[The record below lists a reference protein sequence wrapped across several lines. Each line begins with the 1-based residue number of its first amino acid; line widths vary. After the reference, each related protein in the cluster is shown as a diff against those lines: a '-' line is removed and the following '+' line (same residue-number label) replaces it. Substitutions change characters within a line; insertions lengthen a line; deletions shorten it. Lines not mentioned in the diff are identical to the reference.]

1 LSGEVKIPTKPKKTP
16 APEANGHGV
25 DNASRQQSELV
36 GEVVP
41 AKRSHPEGP
50 EDAMAVKKAKTV
62 AASAAEK
69 DDGVIDLDD
78 SAGGAIVI
86 DDD

>member
-1 LSGEVKIPTKPKKTP
+1 
-16 APEANGHGV
+16 
-25 DNASRQQSELV
+25 LV

>member
-1 LSGEVKIPTKPKKTP
+1 
-16 APEANGHGV
+16 
-25 DNASRQQSELV
+25 LV

-50 EDAMAVKKAKTV
+50 EDAMAVKKAKTA
-62 AASAAEK
+62 AASAADK